1 MKDTIFILWHWFTM
15 NWFEICNYIKYVGGR
30 K

>member
-1 MKDTIFILWHWFTM
+1 MKDIVFILWHWFTM

>member
-15 NWFEICNYIKYVGGR
+15 NWFEVCNYIKHIGG
-30 K
+30 KK